1 MLRFISKAMEK
12 VHKLPPEQIVQVI
25 HSLADEYDT
34 LVSVLRSINQG
45 VIICDKD
52 MNIIQCNKTADRLLP
67 ITSFISAG
75 QKVWTAIDDD
85 SISTWIRD
93 TLVQQKNVSDKEFT
107 VETKQGEKII
117 SLEIIPLV
125 RYSAVTGTVITVI
138 DVTEKRKKEI
148 KLRRAENLASL
159 TNLAATVAHEIKN
172 PLGAISIHIQLIQKC
187 LGNVEGA
194 GKKNIEKYLSVIN
207 EEIERLNSIVVDF
220 LYAVRPLDAELKPGD
235 LNTLI
240 KDISGFFKPELDSE
254 SVSFDIKLSKDLPEI
269 NFDERLLKIA
279 LINLL
284 KNSKEAL
291 KDRKN
296 GKIVIK
302 TSFDSDAVYLDIS
315 DNGSGMDEETL
326 KKIFDPYFTTK
337 AGGSGLGLPLT
348 YKIIKEHD
356 CEIKVNSVPEEGTTF
371 TISFPIPQKNIHL
384 IEAGEKD
391 EIQYS
396 DN

>member
-45 VIICDKD
+45 VIICDKE

-67 ITSFISAG
+67 ITSFISSG

-85 SISTWIRD
+85 AISTWIRD
-93 TLVQQKNVSDKEFT
+93 TLIQQKNATDKEFT

-117 SLEIIPLV
+117 LLEIIPLV
-125 RYSAVTGTVITVI
+125 RYSMVTGTVITVI

-159 TNLAATVAHEIKN
+159 TNLAAAVAHEIKN

-187 LGNVEGA
+187 MDKVEGT
-194 GKKNIEKYLSVIN
+194 GKKNMEKYLSVIN

-220 LYAVRPLDAELKPGD
+220 LYAVRPLDADLKLGN
-235 LNTLI
+235 LNSLI
-240 KDISGFFKPELDSE
+240 NEITVLFQPELESE
-254 SVSFDIKLSKDLPEI
+254 NIHLQVKLSKELPEI

-279 LINLL
+279 IINLL
-284 KNSKEAL
+284 KNSKDAL
-291 KDRKN
+291 KNTGN
-296 GKIVIK
+296 GNIVIK
-302 TSFDSDAVYLDIS
+302 TSFDSEAVYIDIS
-315 DNGSGMDEETL
+315 DNGAGMEESTL

-337 AGGSGLGLPLT
+337 PSGSGLGLPLT
-348 YKIIKEHD
+348 YKIIKEHS
-356 CEIKVNSVPEEGTTF
+356 CEIKVNSKVGEGTTF
-371 TISFPIPQKNIHL
+371 TISFPIPQKTIHL
-384 IEAGEKD
+384 IEAGEQN
-391 EIQYS
+391 EI
-396 DN
+396 